1 MAQRRMFSLQVIDT
15 DKFMDMPASARL
27 LYYELGMRA
36 DDDGFIASV
45 KRITRTVGCN
55 QSDIEVLLDKGYLL
69 EFESGVMA
77 IRHWKL
83 NNQIRSDRYNPTIYV
98 REYDMLVVE
107 NGVYEFDDVMESGF
121 GNFRP

>member
-15 DKFMDMPASARL
+15 DKFMDLQLSARL

-45 KRITRTVGCN
+45 KRISRTVGCN
-55 QSDIEVLLDKGYLL
+55 PSDIELLLEKGYLL
-69 EFESGVMA
+69 EFDSGVMV

-83 NNQIRSDRYNPTIYV
+83 NNLIKGDRYHPTIYKKE
-98 REYDMLVVE
+98 RELLYVE
-107 NGVYEFDDVMESGF
+107 NGVYDFDEIVDLGF
-121 GNFRP
+121 E

>member
-15 DKFMDMPASARL
+15 DKFMDLPLSARL

-45 KRITRTVGCN
+45 KRVSRSVGCN
-55 QSDIEVLLDKGYLL
+55 PSDIELLLEKGYLL
-69 EFESGVMA
+69 EFDSGVMV

-83 NNQIRSDRYNPTIYV
+83 NNYIQGDRYHHTIYKK
-98 REYDMLVVE
+98 EFDQLYCE
-107 NGVYEFDDVMESGF
+107 NGIYDFDEIIDLGF
-121 GNFRP
+121 GN